1 MNNLLIV
8 PEPVYFI
15 LLLCSWF
22 AATFTGIAFVY
33 SVHMRKVKR
42 TICIWGAIFAA
53 CAMMVFLLMG
63 GCIVTETMLAG

>member
-1 MNNLLIV
+1 MNNLLIL

-15 LLLCSWF
+15 CLLCSWI

-42 TICIWGAIFAA
+42 TISIWGGIFAV
-53 CAMMVFLLMG
+53 CLVMVFLLMNG
-63 GCIVTETMLAG
+63 IIVTDTMMG

>member
-8 PEPVYFI
+8 PEPVYFT

-22 AATFTGIAFVY
+22 SATFTGIAFVY

-42 TICIWGAIFAA
+42 TICIWGGIFAV
-53 CAMMVFLLMG
+53 CLVMVFLLMNG
-63 GCIVTETMLAG
+63 SVVTDTMLTG